1 MYLSFKIG
9 SAEAKT
15 KHCVLVNMHVYLCTE
30 HECVLQEQQITGE
43 EPTSATRVIIQST
56 EM

>member
-30 HECVLQEQQITGE
+30 HECVLQEQRITGE